1 MTKVVVLPLKFWSDH
16 KYRGCSESAIE
27 LKRNKIYVTVE
38 LDEESWKD
46 IYSDAEFY
54 ATYDA
59 EYGEEDMKALKSSA
73 IATLK
78 RLQESKKV
86 A

>member
-1 MTKVVVLPLKFWSDH
+1 
-16 KYRGCSESAIE
+16 
-27 LKRNKIYVTVE
+27 VTVE